1 MSSALMISLAIA
13 VPLLLVAA
21 ALGFNAYL
29 MLRGPRRG
37 AAPGSLE
44 ALATESMDQLMLELQ
59 RSVGEIKGQL
69 AGQRATLSGLL
80 SDGPGAVLASPQ
92 SQVVAPVVPLGSS
105 PPAEPQV
112 PPGVPARPAAS
123 ELQTAIAG
131 LVAEG
136 LSDRAIARRLSI
148 GMEEV
153 RLARLSPGRAS

>member
-1 MSSALMISLAIA
+1 MSSALAVSLAIA

-29 MLRGPRRG
+29 ILRRPRA
-37 AAPGSLE
+37 AAPGSLD
-44 ALATESMDQLMLELQ
+44 ALATESMDQLLLELQ

-69 AGQRATLSGLL
+69 AGQRATLAGLL
-80 SDGPGAVLASPQ
+80 SDGSAPALISTQLPA
-92 SQVVAPVVPLGSS
+92 VAPVVPQGSS
-105 PPAEPQV
+105 PPAEPQMA
-112 PPGVPARPAAS
+112 PAAAARPAAS
-123 ELQTAIAG
+123 ELQTSIAR
-131 LVAEG
+131 LVTEG